1 MFKSDEWATYW
12 HNAAMESSTIWLVTL
27 GGLSAVILFDLIL
40 AVIRRNKE
48 TSMTEAGIWTII
60 YVAAALVFGYF
71 LPNWTTDPNAQ
82 TEFFAGWL
90 TEYALSVDNIF
101 VFVIILSRLQVEK
114 TKQQLVLLLG
124 IIIALVLRGGF
135 IAAGAAILEKF
146 SGAFFIFG
154 AFLIFTAYRLL
165 TEHDGEEEWKEDRV
179 VTFLRSKGATTFTI
193 ALISLGFTDLVFA
206 LDSIPAIFGI
216 TRDPYI
222 VVCANIF
229 ALMGLRQLYFLLQ
242 GLLSRLV
249 YLSKGLSF
257 ILAFIGFKM
266 IIEAFHGIGVHDIA
280 GIKLPHIAIE
290 LSLGV
295 IVATLIVTA
304 VASLTA
310 TRKDGSEIV

>member
-1 MFKSDEWATYW
+1 
-12 HNAAMESSTIWLVTL
+12 MESTTTWLITL
-27 GGLSAVILFDLIL
+27 GVLSLVIVFDLTL
-40 AVIRRNKE
+40 AIIRRNKE
-48 TSMTEAGIWTII
+48 TTMTEAGIWTVI
-60 YVAAALVFGYF
+60 YVAAAIAFGI
-71 LPNWTTDPNAQ
+71 LMPNWTTDPNAQ
-82 TEFFAGWL
+82 KEFFAGWL

-135 IAAGAAILEKF
+135 IAAGSAIIEKF

-154 AFLIFTAYRLL
+154 AFLIFTAYKLL
-165 TEHDGEEEWKEDRV
+165 VEDEGEEEWKEDRMI
-179 VTFLRSKGATTFTI
+179 TFLRSKGATTFVI
-193 ALISLGFTDLVFA
+193 ALVSLGFTDLVFA

-242 GLLSRLV
+242 GLLQRLV

-266 IIEAFHGIGVHDIA
+266 FIEAFHGVGIHEIA
-280 GIKLPHIAIE
+280 GVKLPHVPIE
-290 LSLGV
+290 ISLFV
-295 IVATLIVTA
+295 IVAALTVTA

-310 TRKDGSEIV
+310 TRKDGTEIV

>member
-1 MFKSDEWATYW
+1 
-12 HNAAMESSTIWLVTL
+12 MESTTVWLVTL
-27 GGLSAVILFDLIL
+27 GGLSAVIIFDLIL
-40 AVIRRNKE
+40 AVLRRNKE
-48 TSMTEAGIWTII
+48 TSMTEAGIWTVI
-60 YVAAALVFGYF
+60 YVAAAIVFGYF
-71 LPNWTTDPNAQ
+71 MPNWTSDPNAQ
-82 TEFFAGWL
+82 KEFFAGWL

-124 IIIALVLRGGF
+124 IIIALLLRGGF
-135 IAAGAAILEKF
+135 IAAGSAILEKF

-154 AFLIFTAYRLL
+154 AFLIFTAYKLL
-165 TEHDGEEEWKEDRV
+165 AEHDEEEWKEDRLI
-179 VTFLRSKGATTFTI
+179 TFLRKKGATTFTI
-193 ALISLGFTDLVFA
+193 ALVSLGFTDLVFA

-242 GLLSRLV
+242 GLLQRLV

-266 IIEAFHGIGVHDIA
+266 IIEAFHGIGIHKLA
-280 GIKLPHIAIE
+280 GIELPHVAIE
-290 LSLGV
+290 VSLGV
-295 IVATLIVTA
+295 IVATLIITA

>member
-1 MFKSDEWATYW
+1 
-12 HNAAMESSTIWLVTL
+12 MESTTVWLVTL
-27 GGLSAVILFDLIL
+27 GGLSAVIIFDLIL
-40 AVIRRNKE
+40 AVLRRNKE
-48 TSMTEAGIWTII
+48 TSMTEAGIWTVI
-60 YVAAALVFGYF
+60 YVAAAIVFGYF
-71 LPNWTTDPNAQ
+71 MPNWTTDPNAQ
-82 TEFFAGWL
+82 KEFFAGWL

-135 IAAGAAILEKF
+135 IAAGSAILEKF
-146 SGAFFIFG
+146 SGAFFVFG
-154 AFLIFTAYRLL
+154 AFLIFTAYKLL
-165 TEHDGEEEWKEDRV
+165 KEHDEEEWKEDRLI
-179 VTFLRSKGATTFTI
+179 TFLRKKGATTFTI
-193 ALISLGFTDLVFA
+193 ALVSLGFTDLVFA

-242 GLLSRLV
+242 GLLQRLV

-266 IIEAFHGIGVHDIA
+266 IIEAFHGIGIHKLA
-280 GIKLPHIAIE
+280 GIELPHVAIE
-290 LSLGV
+290 VSLGV
-295 IVATLIVTA
+295 IVATLIITA

-310 TRKDGSEIV
+310 TRKDGSELV

>member
-1 MFKSDEWATYW
+1 
-12 HNAAMESSTIWLVTL
+12 MESTTTWFVTL
-27 GGLSAVILFDLIL
+27 GLLSAVIIIDLIIAIL
-40 AVIRRNKE
+40 RRNTE
-48 TSMTEAGIWTII
+48 TTMGEAAIWTVI
-60 YVAAALVFGYF
+60 YVSAALIFGF
-71 LPNWTTDPNAQ
+71 FMPNWTPDPEAQ
-82 TEFFAGWL
+82 KEFFAGWL

-101 VFVIILSRLQVEK
+101 VFVIILSRLKVNK

-135 IAAGAAILEKF
+135 IAAGSAIIERF
-146 SGAFFIFG
+146 SGAFFFFG

-165 TEHDGEEEWKEDRV
+165 VEDKGAEEWKEDRV
-179 VTFLRSKGATTFTI
+179 TAWIRSRGASTFTI

-222 VVCANIF
+222 VLCANIF

-242 GLLSRLV
+242 GLISRLV
-249 YLSKGLSF
+249 FLSKGLSF

-266 IIEAFHGIGVHDIA
+266 VIEAFHGIGINEIA
-280 GIKLPHIAIE
+280 GIKLPYVTIE
-290 LSLGV
+290 VSLGV
-295 IVATLIVTA
+295 IVASLAITA

-310 TRKDGSEIV
+310 TRKDGTAII

>member
-1 MFKSDEWATYW
+1 
-12 HNAAMESSTIWLVTL
+12 MESTTTWLITL
-27 GGLSAVILFDLIL
+27 GVLSLVIVFDLTL
-40 AVIRRNKE
+40 AIIRRNKE
-48 TSMTEAGIWTII
+48 TTMTEAGIWTVI
-60 YVAAALVFGYF
+60 YVAAAIAFGI
-71 LPNWTTDPNAQ
+71 LMPNWTTDPNAQ
-82 TEFFAGWL
+82 KEFFAGWL

-135 IAAGAAILEKF
+135 IAAGSAIIEKF

-165 TEHDGEEEWKEDRV
+165 VEDEGEEEWKEDRV
-179 VTFLRSKGATTFTI
+179 ITYLRSKGATTFVI
-193 ALISLGFTDLVFA
+193 ALVSLGFTDLVFA

-242 GLLSRLV
+242 GLLQRLV

-266 IIEAFHGIGVHDIA
+266 FIEAFHGVGIHEIA
-280 GIKLPHIAIE
+280 GVELPHVAIE
-290 LSLGV
+290 VSLFV
-295 IVATLIVTA
+295 IVVALTVTA

>member
-1 MFKSDEWATYW
+1 
-12 HNAAMESSTIWLVTL
+12 MESTATWLLTL
-27 GGLSAVILFDLIL
+27 GGLSAVVLLDLIL
-40 AVIRRNKE
+40 AIIRRNKE

-82 TEFFAGWL
+82 KEFFAGWL

>member
-1 MFKSDEWATYW
+1 
-12 HNAAMESSTIWLVTL
+12 MESTTTWLITL
-27 GGLSAVILFDLIL
+27 GILSLVIVFDLTL
-40 AVIRRNKE
+40 AIIRRNKE
-48 TSMTEAGIWTII
+48 TTMTEAGIWTVI
-60 YVAAALVFGYF
+60 YVAAAIAFGI
-71 LPNWTTDPNAQ
+71 LMPNWTTDANAQ
-82 TEFFAGWL
+82 KEFFAGWL

-135 IAAGAAILEKF
+135 IAAGSAIIEKF
-146 SGAFFIFG
+146 SGAFFVFG

-165 TEHDGEEEWKEDRV
+165 VEDEGEEEWKEDRMI
-179 VTFLRSKGATTFTI
+179 TFLRSKGATTFVI
-193 ALISLGFTDLVFA
+193 ALVSLGFTDLVFA

-242 GLLSRLV
+242 GLLQRLV

-266 IIEAFHGIGVHDIA
+266 FIEAFHGVGIHEIA
-280 GIKLPHIAIE
+280 GVELPHVPIE
-290 LSLGV
+290 VSLFV
-295 IVATLIVTA
+295 IVAALTVTA

>member
-1 MFKSDEWATYW
+1 
-12 HNAAMESSTIWLVTL
+12 MESTTVWLVTL
-27 GGLSAVILFDLIL
+27 GGLSAVIIFDLIL
-40 AVIRRNKE
+40 AVLRRNKE
-48 TSMTEAGIWTII
+48 TSMTEAGIWTVI
-60 YVAAALVFGYF
+60 YVAAAIVFGYF
-71 LPNWTTDPNAQ
+71 MPNWTSDPNAQ
-82 TEFFAGWL
+82 KEFFAGWL

-135 IAAGAAILEKF
+135 IAAGSAILEKF

-154 AFLIFTAYRLL
+154 AFLIFTAYKLL
-165 TEHDGEEEWKEDRV
+165 VEHDEEEWKEDRLI
-179 VTFLRSKGATTFTI
+179 TFLRKKGATTFTI
-193 ALISLGFTDLVFA
+193 ALVSLGFTDLVFA

-242 GLLSRLV
+242 GLLQRLV

-266 IIEAFHGIGVHDIA
+266 IIEAFHGIGIHKLA
-280 GIKLPHIAIE
+280 GVELPHIAIE

-310 TRKDGSEIV
+310 TRKDGTEIV

>member
-1 MFKSDEWATYW
+1 
-12 HNAAMESSTIWLVTL
+12 MESTTTWLLTL
-27 GGLSAVILFDLIL
+27 GILSLVIVFDLTL
-40 AVIRRNKE
+40 AIIRRNKE
-48 TSMTEAGIWTII
+48 TTMTEAGIWTVI
-60 YVAAALVFGYF
+60 YVAAAIAFGI
-71 LPNWTTDPNAQ
+71 LMPNWTTDPNAQ
-82 TEFFAGWL
+82 KEFFAGWL

-135 IAAGAAILEKF
+135 IAAGSAIIEKF

-165 TEHDGEEEWKEDRV
+165 VEDEGEEEWKEDRFI
-179 VTFLRSKGATTFTI
+179 TFLRSKGATTFVI
-193 ALISLGFTDLVFA
+193 ALVSLGFTDLVFA

-242 GLLSRLV
+242 GLLQRLV

-266 IIEAFHGIGVHDIA
+266 FIEAFHGIGIHEIA
-280 GIKLPHIAIE
+280 GIKLPHVPIE
-290 LSLGV
+290 VSLFV
-295 IVATLIVTA
+295 IVAALTVTA

>member
-1 MFKSDEWATYW
+1 
-12 HNAAMESSTIWLVTL
+12 MESTTVWLVTL
-27 GGLSAVILFDLIL
+27 GGLSAVIIFDLIL
-40 AVIRRNKE
+40 AVLRRNKE
-48 TSMTEAGIWTII
+48 TSMTEAGIWTVI
-60 YVAAALVFGYF
+60 YVAAAIVFGYF
-71 LPNWTTDPNAQ
+71 MPNWTSDPNAQ
-82 TEFFAGWL
+82 KEFFAGWL

-135 IAAGAAILEKF
+135 IAAGSAILEKF

-154 AFLIFTAYRLL
+154 AFLIFTAYKLL
-165 TEHDGEEEWKEDRV
+165 AEHDEEEWKEDRLI
-179 VTFLRSKGATTFTI
+179 TFLRKKGATTFTI
-193 ALISLGFTDLVFA
+193 ALVSLGFTDLVFA

-242 GLLSRLV
+242 GLLQRLV

-266 IIEAFHGIGVHDIA
+266 IIEAFHGIGIHKLA
-280 GIKLPHIAIE
+280 GIELPHVAIE
-290 LSLGV
+290 VSLGV
-295 IVATLIVTA
+295 IVATLIITA

-310 TRKDGSEIV
+310 TRKDGNEIV

>member
-1 MFKSDEWATYW
+1 
-12 HNAAMESSTIWLVTL
+12 MESTAIWLITL
-27 GGLSAVILFDLIL
+27 GVLSAVIILDLII
-40 AVIRRNKE
+40 AIIRRNKE
-48 TSMTEAGIWTII
+48 TTMLEAGIWTVI
-60 YVAAALVFGYF
+60 YVAAALIFGYF
-71 LPNWTTDPNAQ
+71 LSNWTTDTNSQ
-82 TEFFAGWL
+82 KEFFAGWL

-101 VFVIILSRLQVEK
+101 VFVIILGRLQIDK

-135 IAAGAAILEKF
+135 IAAGSVILEKF

-154 AFLIFTAYRLL
+154 GFLIYTAYRLIR
-165 TEHDGEEEWKEDRV
+165 EDDQDKEWKEGNI

-193 ALISLGFTDLVFA
+193 ALVSLGFTDLVFA

-242 GLLSRLV
+242 GLVQRLV
-249 YLSKGLSF
+249 FLSKGLSF
-257 ILAFIGFKM
+257 ILAFIGLKM
-266 IIEAFHGIGVHDIA
+266 VIEAFHGIGVHELL
-280 GIKLPHIAIE
+280 GVELPKVSIE
-290 LSLGV
+290 VSLSV

-310 TRKDGSEIV
+310 TRKDGTEII

>member
-1 MFKSDEWATYW
+1 
-12 HNAAMESSTIWLVTL
+12 MESMTTWLVTL
-27 GGLSAVILFDLIL
+27 GILSLVIVFDLVMAI
-40 AVIRRNKE
+40 VRRHKE
-48 TSMTEAGIWTII
+48 TTMTEAGIWTVI
-60 YVAAALVFGYF
+60 YVAAALLFGYF
-71 LPNWTTDPNAQ
+71 MPNWTPDPEAQ
-82 TEFFAGWL
+82 KEFFAGWL

-135 IAAGAAILEKF
+135 IAAGSAILERF
-146 SGAFFIFG
+146 SGAFFLFG

-165 TEHDGEEEWKEDRV
+165 VEDEGEEEWKEDRLI
-179 VTFLRSKGATTFTI
+179 TFLRSKGATTFTI
-193 ALISLGFTDLVFA
+193 ALVSLGFTDLVFA

-242 GLLSRLV
+242 GLLQRLV

-266 IIEAFHGIGVHDIA
+266 FIEAFHGVGVHEIA
-280 GIKLPHIAIE
+280 GVELPHVPIE
-290 LSLGV
+290 VSLFV
-295 IVATLIVTA
+295 IVAALTVTA

>member
-1 MFKSDEWATYW
+1 
-12 HNAAMESSTIWLVTL
+12 MESTTTWLITL
-27 GGLSAVILFDLIL
+27 GVLSLVIVFDLTL
-40 AVIRRNKE
+40 AIIRRNKE
-48 TSMTEAGIWTII
+48 TTMTEAGIWTVI
-60 YVAAALVFGYF
+60 YVAAAIAFGI
-71 LPNWTTDPNAQ
+71 LMPNWTTDANAQ
-82 TEFFAGWL
+82 KEFFAGWL

-135 IAAGAAILEKF
+135 IAAGSAIIEKF

-165 TEHDGEEEWKEDRV
+165 VEDEGEEEWKEDRL
-179 VTFLRSKGATTFTI
+179 VTFLRSKGATTFVI
-193 ALISLGFTDLVFA
+193 ALVSLGFTDLVFA

-242 GLLSRLV
+242 GLLQRLV

-266 IIEAFHGIGVHDIA
+266 FIEAFHGIGIHEIA
-280 GIKLPHIAIE
+280 GVKLPHVAIE
-290 LSLGV
+290 VSLFV
-295 IVATLIVTA
+295 IVAALTVTA